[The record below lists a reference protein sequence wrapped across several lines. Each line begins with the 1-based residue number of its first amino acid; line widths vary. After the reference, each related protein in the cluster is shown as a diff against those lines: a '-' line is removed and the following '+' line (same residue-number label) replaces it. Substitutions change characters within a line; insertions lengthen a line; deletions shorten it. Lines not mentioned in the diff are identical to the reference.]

1 MRSSARAIVSVLN
14 LNELAGFQKE
24 LPAWSVDGNKYA
36 SKEFKFK
43 DFKQA
48 WEFLRLVSKAATHH
62 DHHPQWTNVYNTV
75 SVTLTTD
82 SVGGLSR
89 KDFYLASFMDK
100 AEKVIKTDHDDH

>member
-1 MRSSARAIVSVLN
+1 MKSSTRAIVSVLN
-14 LNELAGFQKE
+14 FNELAGFQKE
-24 LPAWSVDGNKYA
+24 LPTWSLDGHRFA
-36 SKEFKFK
+36 SRDFRFK

-48 WEFLRLVSKAATHH
+48 WEFLRLVSKAAIYH

-89 KDFYLASFMDK
+89 KDLHLATFMEK
-100 AEKVIKTDHDDH
+100 AEKVIKNNHDDQ